1 MQSLHRIILWNK
13 YLKTPSTLNYP
24 GNALFTPAKL
34 MIIFYFVLYSIFVCA
49 PGVNTLHSNVKSDTR
64 NHRYYVLDPVTYNS
78 QIQNLIHSSE
88 GAGFGNNFRN
98 SELHSPSKSRI
109 QDIVCKEADVI
120 FSKATADASSHTVM
134 TINTSDNRIGGDQ
147 SYMLL
152 FSADECIL
160 KSSSSKSVKVTIRV
174 IPDLK
179 DTSSKIYYDKR
190 CECTFN
196 WEVINDIRHNEFTI
210 YCDLDS
216 EVNDSS
222 EDTQEQDYLD
232 IGGIDTLK
240 DNSLAS
246 PPINIST
253 KAADVGEKDTTQA
266 SRTHS
271 AKPRIVKDQHDK
283 VLKCEKKPPK
293 YSDYFWRPNTEF
305 FGEAQDIKDVVKID
319 RDESKDQEK
328 KSQKEELTETCTSKE
343 HQLILDTMLIIINKL
358 IEHLD

>member
-1 MQSLHRIILWNK
+1 
-13 YLKTPSTLNYP
+13 
-24 GNALFTPAKL
+24 

-49 PGVNTLHSNVKSDTR
+49 PVVNTLHSDVKSATR
-64 NHRYYVLDPVTYNS
+64 NHRYYLLDPLKYNN
-78 QIQNLIHSSE
+78 QIQSLIHSSE
-88 GAGFGNNFRN
+88 GVGFSRNFRN

-109 QDIVCKEADVI
+109 QDIVCKEADII
-120 FSKATADASSHTVM
+120 FSKATADASNNTFM
-134 TINTSDNRIGGDQ
+134 TINTSDNRIGKDR

-160 KSSSSKSVKVTIRV
+160 KSSSSQSVKVTIRV

-196 WEVINDIRHNEFTI
+196 WEVINDIRHNEFTL

-222 EDTQEQDYLD
+222 EYTQEQDYLE

-240 DNSLAS
+240 DNNLANL
-246 PPINIST
+246 PINISS
-253 KAADVGEKDTTQA
+253 KAADVGDKDITQA

-271 AKPRIVKDQHDK
+271 AESRIVKDQHDK
-283 VLKCEKKPPK
+283 VLKLEKKPPK

-305 FGEAQDIKDVVKID
+305 FGEVQDIKDVVKID

-328 KSQKEELTETCTSKE
+328 ESQKEELTDTCTSKE
-343 HQLILDTMLIIINKL
+343 HQLILDTLLIIINKL
-358 IEHLD
+358 IDHLD